1 MPSYVSILL
10 LAMAVSLDSFGVGL
24 NYGLR
29 RIMVPIGSTLI
40 ISFCSGMVMLIS
52 MLMGA
57 LILPLVPE
65 RYAGWIGGAI
75 LIGIGL
81 WAFVQMS
88 RQQQVGDKRTAVQQE
103 RNVDQLQAPRR
114 IFHLEIKRAGIVI
127 DILRTPASADMDR
140 SGTISAGEAALLGAA
155 LSLDAFGA
163 GIGAALIDLAPWVTA
178 PVIALFCAIFLQ
190 LGLHAG
196 KLASGASWMSRLSF
210 VPGIILIMLGLSKF
224 LQ

>member
-29 RIMVPIGSTLI
+29 RITVPIGSILI
-40 ISFCSGMVMLIS
+40 ISICSGMVMLVS
-52 MLMGA
+52 MLMGS
-57 LILPLVPE
+57 LVLPLVPE
-65 RYAGWIGGAI
+65 RYAGWAGGTI

-81 WAFVQMS
+81 WAFIQMR
-88 RQQQVGDKRTAVQQE
+88 RQHQAGDKRTVVQQD
-103 RNVDQLQAPRR
+103 RDVDELQAPRR

-127 DILRTPASADMDR
+127 DILRTPATADMDR

-163 GIGAALIDLAPWVTA
+163 GIGAALIDLTPWVTA
-178 PVIALFCAIFLQ
+178 PVIALFCAVFLQ
-190 LGLHAG
+190 LGIHAG
-196 KLASGASWMSRLSF
+196 KLASRAVWMNRLSF